1 MDEQGIEMMRF
12 DLPKDHN
19 SIIKVIGVGG
29 GGSNAVNY
37 MYQQGIKGVDF
48 IVCNT
53 DNQSLDKSD
62 VPIKVQLGA
71 TLTEGRG
78 AGSIPEVG
86 KNAAVETLEEVKN
99 LLGTNTTMVFVTA
112 GMGGGTGTG
121 AAPIIARA
129 AREMGILT
137 VGIVTVP
144 FMFEGKKRMVQAE
157 SGLEEMRDAVD
168 TLLVIRNDKL
178 RELFGNL
185 TLKQAFSHADE
196 VLCTAAKGIAEVIT
210 LTGEINV
217 DMNDVNTVM
226 RNSGVAIMGSG
237 RAIGEGRAIAAVTEA
252 LESPLL
258 NDNDIEGA
266 NFILLNITY
275 GQEEVL
281 MDEIMEVTDHIQEQ
295 AGMSAEVI
303 WGYGPDEELGED
315 ICVTVIATGFTPHSV
330 DAGIPQMV
338 EAPKKYE
345 LNNDDLKEITQ
356 KVETP
361 TQVTPTQ
368 ATPAA
373 GPTVFEEE
381 EAAEPFIVE
390 RDATPLDTQEE
401 VEAGTQS
408 LDQVT
413 PSVKEEI
420 SSSTETPT
428 ETQTPVEMAQHETIE
443 EESVIEEE
451 PVDEMT
457 NRLFESQPMETEDAV
472 EPELSFDYEEV
483 AKEID
488 APLPDEPK
496 VQMYNLMEDTLE
508 NSPPPT
514 PDTLKITDNDTEIVN
529 ERPSRE
535 ELIQKNKDRES
546 KVKELTL
553 RLKTPSGLADLESEP
568 AFKRRNVEL
577 DNIPHSSESNTSRYT
592 LTEEVDDEGK
602 TQVKLKDNN
611 SFLHDNVD

>member
-1 MDEQGIEMMRF
+1 MMRF

-237 RAIGEGRAIAAVTEA
+237 RANGEGRAIAAVTEA

-315 ICVTVIATGFTPHSV
+315 
-330 DAGIPQMV
+330 
-338 EAPKKYE
+338 
-345 LNNDDLKEITQ
+345 N
-356 KVETP
+356 
-361 TQVTPTQ
+361 
-368 ATPAA
+368 
-373 GPTVFEEE
+373 
-381 EAAEPFIVE
+381 
-390 RDATPLDTQEE
+390 
-401 VEAGTQS
+401 
-408 LDQVT
+408 
-413 PSVKEEI
+413 
-420 SSSTETPT
+420 
-428 ETQTPVEMAQHETIE
+428 
-443 EESVIEEE
+443 
-451 PVDEMT
+451 
-457 NRLFESQPMETEDAV
+457 
-472 EPELSFDYEEV
+472 
-483 AKEID
+483 
-488 APLPDEPK
+488 
-496 VQMYNLMEDTLE
+496 
-508 NSPPPT
+508 
-514 PDTLKITDNDTEIVN
+514 
-529 ERPSRE
+529 
-535 ELIQKNKDRES
+535 
-546 KVKELTL
+546 
-553 RLKTPSGLADLESEP
+553 
-568 AFKRRNVEL
+568 
-577 DNIPHSSESNTSRYT
+577 
-592 LTEEVDDEGK
+592 
-602 TQVKLKDNN
+602 
-611 SFLHDNVD
+611 

>member
-1 MDEQGIEMMRF
+1 M
-12 DLPKDHN
+12 
-19 SIIKVIGVGG
+19 
-29 GGSNAVNY
+29 
-37 MYQQGIKGVDF
+37 
-48 IVCNT
+48 
-53 DNQSLDKSD
+53 
-62 VPIKVQLGA
+62 
-71 TLTEGRG
+71 
-78 AGSIPEVG
+78 
-86 KNAAVETLEEVKN
+86 
-99 LLGTNTTMVFVTA
+99 
-112 GMGGGTGTG
+112 
-121 AAPIIARA
+121 
-129 AREMGILT
+129 
-137 VGIVTVP
+137 
-144 FMFEGKKRMVQAE
+144 
-157 SGLEEMRDAVD
+157 
-168 TLLVIRNDKL
+168 
-178 RELFGNL
+178 
-185 TLKQAFSHADE
+185 
-196 VLCTAAKGIAEVIT
+196 
-210 LTGEINV
+210 
-217 DMNDVNTVM
+217 
-226 RNSGVAIMGSG
+226 
-237 RAIGEGRAIAAVTEA
+237 
-252 LESPLL
+252 
-258 NDNDIEGA
+258 
-266 NFILLNITY
+266 
-275 GQEEVL
+275 
-281 MDEIMEVTDHIQEQ
+281 
-295 AGMSAEVI
+295 
-303 WGYGPDEELGED
+303 
-315 ICVTVIATGFTPHSV
+315 IATGFTPHSV

-413 PSVKEEI
+413 PSVKEEL

-428 ETQTPVEMAQHETIE
+428 ETQTRVEMAQHETIE

-451 PVDEMT
+451 PVDEMA